1 MATTKI
7 RSELIVDALQVACRA
22 PSLHNTQPWR
32 WVLTDHG
39 VELFADPSRHARSAD
54 SSGRQAVISCGA
66 ALHHFRVAM
75 AAAGWDTTVRRF
87 PDAEDPLHLATV
99 EFTPSPS
106 ISEDQKRLADAILA
120 RRTDRLPLAEPS
132 EVENLLDAL
141 NTDDDHGGT
150 VSFDLVA
157 EELRSAL
164 AEASSLTDT
173 VRLHDSDY
181 HNELFWWT
189 EQLVSDDGIPLTALI
204 SAPESDRVDVGRTF
218 PVIRHPERRTEIGED
233 RSRILVI
240 SSADDS
246 PESVLRCGE
255 ALSRALLEATIAGYA
270 TCTLTH
276 LTELPSGRDVVASLI
291 DGDAIPQV
299 LIRVGLAPALEA
311 APPPTPRRHIR
322 DVVEIRRGST

>member
-1 MATTKI
+1 MPTTQI

-32 WVLTDHG
+32 WVLTDHT
-39 VELFADPSRHARSAD
+39 VELFADPSRHAPSAD

-75 AAAGWDTTVRRF
+75 AAAGWHTTVRRF
-87 PDAEDPLHLATV
+87 PDPEDPLHLATV
-99 EFTPSPS
+99 EFSPSPS
-106 ISEDQKRLADAILA
+106 ASEDQRRLADAIMA
-120 RRTDRLPLAEPS
+120 RRTDRLPLSEPPD
-132 EVENLLDAL
+132 VENLLSRLTADHHDDA
-141 NTDDDHGGT
+141 
-150 VSFDLVA
+150 VSFHLVA

-164 AEASSLTDT
+164 AEASYLTDT
-173 VRLHDSDY
+173 ARLFDSGY
-181 HNELFWWT
+181 HNELYWWT
-189 EQLVSDDGIPLTALI
+189 EQLSSDDGIPPSALI

-218 PVIRHPERRTEIGED
+218 PVSTQPERRSEIGED

-240 SSADDS
+240 STVDDS

-255 ALSRALLEATIAGYA
+255 ALSSALLEATIAGYA

-276 LTELPSGRDVVASLI
+276 ITELPSGREVVAALI
-291 DGDAIPQV
+291 DGEAIPQA
-299 LIRVGLAPALEA
+299 LIRVGMAPALEG

-322 DVVEIRRGST
+322 EVIEIRRE